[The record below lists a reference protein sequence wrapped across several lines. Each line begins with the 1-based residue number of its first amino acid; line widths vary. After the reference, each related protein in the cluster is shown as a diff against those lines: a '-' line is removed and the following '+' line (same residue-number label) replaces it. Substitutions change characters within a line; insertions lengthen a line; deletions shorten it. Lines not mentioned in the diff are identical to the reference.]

1 MKFFKSIFIIL
12 IVFFKT
18 ETLLS
23 ENNLFNVNNI
33 QIEKKEK
40 SSNDTLANQ
49 AIKIGFNQFISKI
62 LLPKDIKKL
71 TDLNFT
77 TIRQL
82 VTYYQVSNVL
92 EEKNR
97 ELVSFSV
104 TFDKEKIHDLFFQKG
119 IRYSEIID
127 KELYVLPIHKK
138 DEKIFIFNNNF
149 FYENWSKIFEADLLE
164 FILPLENIEIIQNI
178 NNNKENLIN
187 LEIDRIFQEY
197 TTKNLAIVIIEENNN
212 NEFVYIKSKIQN
224 KTISKKLDLKK
235 KDLQDYIFY
244 KKIIIE
250 TKKEIINL
258 VKSEN
263 LIDIRTPLFLNAKLN
278 LSKKSNF
285 NELNKRINN
294 IELIENI
301 FVLNFNKDYMNLRI
315 KYLGK
320 FQKIIDQLKKQKIGL
335 EMINDQWIIKIL

>member
-235 KDLQDYIFY
+235 KRSSGLYLLQKNYY
-244 KKIIIE
+244 RNKKR
-250 TKKEIINL
+250 N
-258 VKSEN
+258 
-263 LIDIRTPLFLNAKLN
+263 
-278 LSKKSNF
+278 
-285 NELNKRINN
+285 
-294 IELIENI
+294 
-301 FVLNFNKDYMNLRI
+301 Y
-315 KYLGK
+315 
-320 FQKIIDQLKKQKIGL
+320 
-335 EMINDQWIIKIL
+335 